1 MQDSFASFVE
11 MVGSVALNE
20 KYEDV
25 YKNERRFSFGKNWS
39 EFLKHLTPERIDE
52 AKKSLKEFL
61 GDIKNKTFVDIGCG
75 SGLFSLA
82 AAQLGAKEVLSI
94 DADEFSVGCAN
105 ALKEKFKIFNWAAKH
120 GSILNEKFI
129 KSLGQFDIVYSW
141 GVLHHT
147 GNMYSAFNNVD
158 LLVKP
163 NGVLFIAIYNKN
175 TKHILEGTSDMWLKI
190 KKVYNRMPKAG
201 KKLMEWSYASY
212 LYAGIA
218 AKGKNPVR
226 YVKNYKTVRGMN
238 FMTDVRD
245 WLGGLPYECAA
256 PEEVAEYFTAKN
268 YELLKQKTV
277 RSIGCNEFVFRKK

>member
-1 MQDSFASFVE
+1 

-39 EFLKHLTPERIDE
+39 EFLKHLTPERVDE
-52 AKKSLKEFL
+52 ARKSLAEFL
-61 GDIKNKTFVDIGCG
+61 GDISGKTFVDVGCG

-105 ALKEKFKIFNWAAKH
+105 ALKEKFKISNWTAKQ
-120 GSILNEKFI
+120 GSILDEKFV
-129 KSLGQFDIVYSW
+129 KSLGEFDIVYSW

-147 GNMYSAFNNVD
+147 GDMYSAFNNVD
-158 LLVKP
+158 LLVKK
-163 NGVLFIAIYNKN
+163 GGILFVAIYNKN
-175 TKHILEGTSDMWLKI
+175 TKHVLEGTSSIWLKI
-190 KKVYNRMPKAG
+190 KKVYNKMPKLG

-212 LYAGIA
+212 LCAGMTA
-218 AKGKNPVR
+218 RGTNPVK

-238 FMTDVRD
+238 FMTDIRD

-256 PEEVAEYFTAKN
+256 PEEVVEYFTARN
-268 YELLKQKTV
+268 YELLRQKTV

>member
-1 MQDSFASFVE
+1 M
-11 MVGSVALNE
+11 ALNE

-25 YKNERRFSFGKNWS
+25 YKNDRRFSFGKNWS
-39 EFLKHLTPERIDE
+39 EFLKHLTPARIEE
-52 AKKSLKEFL
+52 AKKALNEFL
-61 GDIKNKTFVDIGCG
+61 NNLAGKTFVDVGCG

-94 DADEFSVGCAN
+94 DADEFSVGCAK
-105 ALKEKFKIFNWAAKH
+105 ALKEKFKITNWTAKQ
-120 GSILNEKFI
+120 GSILDEKFV
-129 KSLGQFDIVYSW
+129 KSLGEFDIVYSW

-147 GNMYSAFNNVD
+147 GDMYSAFKNVD

-163 NGVLFIAIYNKN
+163 SGTLFIAIYNKN
-175 TKHILEGTSDMWLKI
+175 TRHVLEGTSSMWLKI
-190 KKVYNRMPKAG
+190 KKVYNKMPKPG
-201 KKLMEWSYASY
+201 KKLMELSYASY
-212 LYAGIA
+212 LCAGMT
-218 AKGKNPVR
+218 AKGTNPVK
-226 YVKNYKTVRGMN
+226 YVKSYKTVRGMN

-256 PEEVAEYFTAKN
+256 PEEVVSYFTEKG

>member
-1 MQDSFASFVE
+1 

-52 AKKSLKEFL
+52 AKKSLNEFL
-61 GDIKNKTFVDIGCG
+61 GDISGKTFVDIGCG

-82 AAQLGAKEVLSI
+82 AAQLGAKEVLSV
-94 DADEFSVGCAN
+94 DADEFSVGCAK
-105 ALKEKFKIFNWAAKH
+105 ALKEKFKIFNWTAKQ
-120 GSILNEKFI
+120 GSILDEKFI

-147 GNMYSAFNNVD
+147 GDMYSAFNNVD
-158 LLVKP
+158 LLIKP

-175 TKHILEGTSDMWLKI
+175 TKHILEGTSSMWLKI
-190 KKVYNRMPKAG
+190 KKLYNKLPWAG
-201 KKLMEWSYASY
+201 KKLMEWSYAAY
-212 LYAGIA
+212 LCTSMTV
-218 AKGKNPVR
+218 KSKNPVK

-238 FMTDVRD
+238 FITDVRD
-245 WLGGLPYECAA
+245 WLGGLPYEYAT
-256 PEEVAEYFTAKN
+256 PDEVIIYFSNKN
-268 YELLKQKTV
+268 YKLIKQKNV

>member
-1 MQDSFASFVE
+1 MQDSHSSALE

-52 AKKSLKEFL
+52 AKKSLNEFL
-61 GDIKNKTFVDIGCG
+61 GNISGKTFVDVGCG

-105 ALKEKFKIFNWAAKH
+105 ALKEKFKIPNWTAKQ
-120 GSILNEKFI
+120 GSILDNKFI

-147 GNMYSAFNNVD
+147 GDMYSAFNNVD

-175 TKHILEGTSDMWLKI
+175 TKHILEGTSSMWLKI
-190 KKVYNRMPKAG
+190 KKLYNKMPKAG

-212 LYAGIA
+212 LYAGIT
-218 AKGKNPVR
+218 AKGKNPVK

-245 WLGGLPYECAA
+245 WLGGLPYECAT
-256 PEEVAEYFTAKN
+256 PDEVISYFSNKG
-268 YELLKQKTV
+268 YDLVKQKNV
-277 RSIGCNEFVFRKK
+277 RSIGCNEFMFRKK